1 MSVVFVE
8 KGEIDVV
15 DGAFVVV
22 DQQGFRVRPVL
33 THIPVGGVACIMLE
47 PGTRVSHMAAALAAR
62 VGTLLVWVGE
72 AGVRLYSSASSLM
85 APPSVSSFR
94 RGIDRRIAFDAGGA
108 FSGAAEAGRWRML
121 SRSAPVRAGFS
132 PLAPCQGRS
141 ESQPGFAIVR
151 CGYRTQGRPGLAS
164 KA

>member
-1 MSVVFVE
+1 MLPPLKPIPIKERLSIVFVE

-72 AGVRLYSSASSLM
+72 AGVRLYSSGQ
-85 APPSVSSFR
+85 P
-94 RGIDRRIAFDAGGA
+94 GGA
-108 FSGAAEAGRWRML
+108 RADRLLYQARLALDETLRLKVVRKMYAMRFGEEPPAK
-121 SRSAPVRAGFS
+121 RSV
-132 PLAPCQGRS
+132 
-141 ESQPGFAIVR
+141 E
-151 CGYRTQGRPGLAS
+151 
-164 KA
+164 